1 MDQHGGH
8 EVVNHDKNFFRSE
21 RTGKKYYMFSAIAYS
36 LMAIYFIVAAVVFN
50 MFLLLAPAFIALVL
64 AGLLFK

>member
-21 RTGKKYYMFSAIAYS
+21 RTGKKYYLCSAITYS

-50 MFLLLAPAFIALVL
+50 MFILLAPTFVAFVM